1 MGMEKGESPAA
12 AGMLS
17 SARSSSG
24 ISLRESEARMYR
36 LAELASDGIIMLDD
50 SGTVTFANASAESMF
65 GCSAGEMAGRDFHRD
80 FIPGELS
87 AAAKK
92 GFARFLQQGTG
103 PLIGAASEV
112 TALHRDGSR
121 FPLELSLSALKTGGT
136 WHAIGIMRDVSQG
149 KLLEARTAQLRES
162 ERFAADVMDSLT
174 ANIAVLDCNG
184 IIVAVNRSWQRFSSE
199 NCGTTPAASS
209 VGKDYLSFCRDSS
222 GTDDEAGLAASL
234 GISSVLKG
242 DQSTFSLE
250 YPCHSPDTKRWFMM
264 SVSRLHGPLPGV
276 VVSHTD
282 ITAQKQL
289 EREIQDARE
298 YAENIVETVREP
310 LVVLNRELK
319 ILTANQSFYHTFQ
332 VLPGETIGQFIY
344 DLGNRQWD
352 IPKLRV
358 LFEEILPHDTVFNGY
373 EVEHNFNDIGRKTI
387 LLNARQI
394 FRENIGSHIILLAM
408 EDITERK
415 ALEAEIRDAREYAEN
430 IVEAVRE
437 PLVVLDCNLKVL
449 TANGSFYRTFRVLPE
464 ATIGKFIYDL
474 GNGQWDIPKLRVL
487 FEEIL
492 PHDTVFNDYEVEHN
506 FVGIGRK
513 TILLNGRQ
521 IFRKNV
527 GSHIILLAMR
537 DITERRE
544 AETASINAL
553 KFQQVL
559 MDAIPSPVFFKN
571 AERVYI
577 GANKAF
583 ERYLGLPADRFIGK
597 SVFEIASPD
606 LALVYDASDLELLGN
621 PGVQTYQ
628 ASVLYADGLRH
639 HVVFNKATF
648 TDAAGNLAGLVGVI
662 LDITPQHVAEGKL
675 LRAVEEITV
684 AHAASEVASRAK
696 SDFLA
701 NMSHELRT
709 PLNAVI
715 GFSEVLLARMFGP
728 VNDKQQEY
736 IHFILDGGRHLL
748 SLINDILDLSKVEAG
763 KMELELESFPLKECL
778 DASLALLREKAQAG
792 GVGLSPASAP
802 GPEYPVAADRRKL
815 KQIMFNLLSNAIKF
829 TPRGGAVRVS
839 LQERDGWVTV
849 SVADTGKGI
858 KAEDIPKLFQ
868 PFTQLESAYTK
879 EYEGT
884 GLGLALTR
892 RLVELHGGRI
902 WVESEFGLGS
912 RFSFT
917 LPLAPPPLG

>member
-1 MGMEKGESPAA
+1 MGSRKVRSLAT
-12 AGMLS
+12 AGKFIT
-17 SARSSSG
+17 ARSKARNAAQESG
-24 ISLRESEARMYR
+24 ALGPQRE
-36 LAELASDGIIMLDD
+36 
-50 SGTVTFANASAESMF
+50 T
-65 GCSAGEMAGRDFHRD
+65 
-80 FIPGELS
+80 
-87 AAAKK
+87 
-92 GFARFLQQGTG
+92 
-103 PLIGAASEV
+103 
-112 TALHRDGSR
+112 
-121 FPLELSLSALKTGGT
+121 
-136 WHAIGIMRDVSQG
+136 
-149 KLLEARTAQLRES
+149 RTAQLEQS
-162 ERFAADVMDSLT
+162 ERFTADVMDSL
-174 ANIAVLDCNG
+174 AASIAVLDSEG
-184 IIVAVNRSWQRFSSE
+184 VIVAVNRSWRRFAE
-199 NCGTTPAASS
+199 DNQGPEPTASS

-222 GTDDEAGLAASL
+222 GVDDEVGLAACL
-234 GISSVLKG
+234 GIRSVLQG
-242 DQSTFSLE
+242 EQGTFSLE
-250 YPCHSPDTKRWFMM
+250 YPCHSPDLRRWFVM
-264 SVSRLHGPLPGV
+264 SVSRLHGPQQGV

-282 ITAQKQL
+282 ISTHKRL
-289 EREIQDARE
+289 ETEIQDARE
-298 YAENIVETVREP
+298 YAENIVEAVREP
-310 LVVLNRELK
+310 LVVLNSELK

-332 VLPGETIGQFIY
+332 VLPEETIGQFIY

-394 FRENIGSHIILLAM
+394 YRENVGSHIILLAM

-415 ALEAEIRDAREYAEN
+415 ALEAEIQDAREYAEN

-437 PLVVLDCNLKVL
+437 PLVVLDCDLKVL
-449 TANGSFYRTFRVLPE
+449 TANGSFYRTFQVLPGE
-464 ATIGKFIYDL
+464 TIGQFIYDL
-474 GNGQWDIPKLRVL
+474 GNRQWDIPKLRVL

-506 FVGIGRK
+506 FDGIGRK
-513 TILLNGRQ
+513 TILLNARQ

-527 GSHIILLAMR
+527 GSHIILLAME
-537 DITERRE
+537 DITERRQ

-571 AERVYI
+571 AQRVYI

-583 ERYLGLPADRFIGK
+583 ERYLGLPPEEFIGK
-597 SVFEIASPD
+597 SVYQIASPD
-606 LALVYDASDLELLGN
+606 LARVYDGADLDLLDN
-621 PGVQTYQ
+621 PGVQSYE

-662 LDITPQHVAEGKL
+662 LDITPQHDAEEKL
-675 LRAVEEITV
+675 LKAFEEITL

-728 VNDKQQEY
+728 INDKQQVY
-736 IHFILDGGRHLL
+736 VHFILDGGRHLL
-748 SLINDILDLSKVEAG
+748 SLINDILDLSKVESG
-763 KMELELESFPLKECL
+763 KMELERESFALGEFL
-778 DASLALLREKAQAG
+778 DASLAMLREKAQAG
-792 GVGLSPASAP
+792 GIELCLEGTAK
-802 GPEYPVAADRRKL
+802 PEVIIVADRRKL
-815 KQIMFNLLSNAIKF
+815 RQIMFNLLSNAIKF
-829 TPRGGAVRVS
+829 TPQGGTVRVRLLES
-839 LQERDGWVTV
+839 DGEATVT
-849 SVADTGKGI
+849 VADTGRGI
-858 KAEDIPKLFQ
+858 KPEDIPKLFQ
-868 PFTQLESAYTK
+868 VFTQLESAYTK

-902 WVESEFGLGS
+902 WVESEFGQGS
-912 RFSFT
+912 SFSFN
-917 LPLAPPPLG
+917 LPLTPAV

>member
-1 MGMEKGESPAA
+1 MGSGKLRSLAA
-12 AGMLS
+12 AGKFIT
-17 SARSSSG
+17 ARSRTG
-24 ISLRESEARMYR
+24 IGLHES
-36 LAELASDGIIMLDD
+36 D
-50 SGTVTFANASAESMF
+50 VTP
-65 GCSAGEMAGRDFHRD
+65 C
-80 FIPGELS
+80 
-87 AAAKK
+87 
-92 GFARFLQQGTG
+92 
-103 PLIGAASEV
+103 
-112 TALHRDGSR
+112 
-121 FPLELSLSALKTGGT
+121 
-136 WHAIGIMRDVSQG
+136 
-149 KLLEARTAQLRES
+149 KLLEARTAQLQES

-174 ANIAVLDCNG
+174 ASIAVLDSHG
-184 IIVAVNRSWQRFSSE
+184 IIVAVNRSWQRFGSE
-199 NCGTTPAASS
+199 NCGTAPATSCI
-209 VGKDYLSFCRDSS
+209 GKDYLSFCRDSS
-222 GTDDEAGLAASL
+222 GTDEEAGLAASL
-234 GISSVLKG
+234 GISSVLQG
-242 DQSTFSLE
+242 VQSTFSLE

-264 SVSRLHGPLPGV
+264 SVSRLHGPLAGV
-276 VVSHTD
+276 VVSHSD
-282 ITAQKQL
+282 ISAQKQL

-310 LVVLNRELK
+310 LVVLNSELK

-344 DLGNRQWD
+344 ELGNRQWD

-358 LFEEILPHDTVFNGY
+358 LFEEILPHNTVFNGY
-373 EVEHNFNDIGRKTI
+373 EVEHTFNDIGRKTI

-408 EDITERK
+408 EDITARK
-415 ALEAEIRDAREYAEN
+415 ALEAEIQDAREYAEN

-437 PLVVLDCNLKVL
+437 PLVVLDCDLRVL
-449 TANGSFYRTFRVLPE
+449 TANGSFYRTFQVLPE
-464 ATIGKFIYDL
+464 ETIGQFIYHL

-506 FVGIGRK
+506 FAGIGRK
-513 TILLNGRQ
+513 TILLNARQ

-527 GSHIILLAMR
+527 GSHIILLAMK

-571 AERVYI
+571 AQRVYI
-577 GANKAF
+577 GANRAF
-583 ERYLGLPADRFIGK
+583 ERYIGLSADRFIGK

-606 LALVYDASDLELLGN
+606 LARVYDASDLELLGH
-621 PGVQTYQ
+621 PGVQTYE
-628 ASVLYADGLRH
+628 AAVLFADGSRH
-639 HVVFNKATF
+639 QVVFNKATF

-662 LDITPQHVAEGKL
+662 LDITPQHDAERKL
-675 LRAVEEITV
+675 LKAVEEITV

-736 IHFILDGGRHLL
+736 INFILDGGRHLL

-763 KMELELESFPLKECL
+763 KMELELETFPLGACL
-778 DASLALLREKAQAG
+778 DASLALLREKAQG
-792 GVGLSPASAP
+792 EGVGLALASAP
-802 GPEYPVAADRRKL
+802 GPELPVAADRRKL

-829 TPRGGAVRVS
+829 TPRGGAVQVS
-839 LQERDGWVTV
+839 LEEKDGWVTV
-849 SVADTGKGI
+849 AVADTGKGI

-868 PFTQLESAYTK
+868 AFTQLESAYTK

-917 LPLAPPPLG
+917 LPLAGPNSPSPLAAEGLAAVALAGQDEWEGANI

>member
-1 MGMEKGESPAA
+1 MGSGKLRSLAA
-12 AGMLS
+12 AGRFIT
-17 SARSSSG
+17 ARG
-24 ISLRESEARMYR
+24 KARN
-36 LAELASDGIIMLDD
+36 AAQGSD
-50 SGTVTFANASAESMF
+50 
-65 GCSAGEMAGRDFHRD
+65 
-80 FIPGELS
+80 
-87 AAAKK
+87 
-92 GFARFLQQGTG
+92 
-103 PLIGAASEV
+103 
-112 TALHRDGSR
+112 
-121 FPLELSLSALKTGGT
+121 
-136 WHAIGIMRDVSQG
+136 AIGTLQ
-149 KLLEARTAQLRES
+149 EARTAQLEEN
-162 ERFAADVMDSLT
+162 ERFAVDVMDSLT
-174 ANIAVLDCNG
+174 ASIAVLDPQG
-184 IIVAVNRSWQRFSSE
+184 VIVAVNRSWRRFADE
-199 NCGTTPAASS
+199 NPGPEPAASS

-222 GTDDEAGLAASL
+222 GVDDEIGLAASL
-234 GISSVLKG
+234 GIRSVLQGKL
-242 DQSTFSLE
+242 STFSLE
-250 YPCHSPDTKRWFMM
+250 YPCHSPDLRRWFVM
-264 SVSRLHGPLPGV
+264 SVSRLHGPRQGV

-282 ITAQKQL
+282 ISTHKQL

-298 YAENIVETVREP
+298 YAENIVEAVREP
-310 LVVLNRELK
+310 LVVLNSELQ

-373 EVEHNFNDIGRKTI
+373 EVEHTFNAIGRKTI

-394 FRENIGSHIILLAM
+394 YRENVGSHIILLAM

-415 ALEAEIRDAREYAEN
+415 ALEAEIQDAREYAEN

-437 PLVVLDCNLKVL
+437 PLVVLDCDLKVL
-449 TANGSFYRTFRVLPE
+449 TANGSFFRTFQVLPGE
-464 ATIGKFIYDL
+464 TIGQFIYHL

-506 FVGIGRK
+506 FDGIGRK
-513 TILLNGRQ
+513 TILLNARQ

-537 DITERRE
+537 DITERRD

-583 ERYLGLPADRFIGK
+583 ERYIGLPADRFIGK

-606 LALVYDASDLELLGN
+606 LAQVYETSDLELLGN

-628 ASVLYADGLRH
+628 SAVLFADGSRH
-639 HVVFNKATF
+639 QVVFNKATF

-662 LDITPQHVAEGKL
+662 LDITPQHDAERKL
-675 LRAVEEITV
+675 LKAVEEITV

-728 VNDKQQEY
+728 INDKQQEY

-763 KMELELESFPLKECL
+763 KMELELETFPLGECL
-778 DASLALLREKAQAG
+778 DASLALLREKAQTE
-792 GVGLSPASAP
+792 GVGLRLEATP
-802 GPEYPVAADRRKL
+802 GPAVPVVADRRKL

-829 TPRGGAVRVS
+829 TPRGGAVQVT
-839 LQERDGWVTV
+839 LQQKAGWVTV
-849 SVADTGKGI
+849 TVADTGKGI
-858 KAEDIPKLFQ
+858 KPEDVPKLFQ
-868 PFTQLESAYTK
+868 AFTQLESAYTK

-902 WVESEFGLGS
+902 WVESEFGQGS
-912 RFSFT
+912 SFSFN
-917 LPLAPPPLG
+917 LPLAPGRLGNDEDWDRTSSIPPVEQGGRLA